1 MLCESLIAKME
12 TQSISHVEL
21 DEATILWRN
30 ADVEQERNIALAD
43 LIEQVGETRGRA
55 EMNDE

>member
-1 MLCESLIAKME
+1 MSAA
-12 TQSISHVEL
+12 SHHR
-21 DEATILWRN
+21 A
-30 ADVEQERNIALAD
+30 QERGAEALAD